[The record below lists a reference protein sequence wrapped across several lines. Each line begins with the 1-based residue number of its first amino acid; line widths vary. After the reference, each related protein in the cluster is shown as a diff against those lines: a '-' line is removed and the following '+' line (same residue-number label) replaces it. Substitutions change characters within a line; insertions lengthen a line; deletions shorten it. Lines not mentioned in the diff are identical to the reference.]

1 MTFRTKQLNA
11 RQSVNHGKWC
21 ASAGDGLNYL
31 HTDGVVR
38 FSTMSNGNWTGFF
51 STEAD
56 ALAAIAKFEKANAG
70 ATQ

>member
-21 ASAGDGLNYL
+21 ASTGDGFNYL

-51 STEAD
+51 LTEAE
-56 ALAAIAKFEKANAG
+56 AKAAIDAYQEKQKV
-70 ATQ
+70 TK

>member
-21 ASAGDGLNYL
+21 ASTGDGFNYL

-51 STEAD
+51 STEAE
-56 ALAAIAKFEKANAG
+56 AKAAIDAYQVKQEAAK
-70 ATQ
+70 